1 VGDAI
6 GQLVTGLLNLLSPIL
21 SPDWGALVGML
32 PVLLLIGVVGPIVTL
47 LILGW
52 FIYIVRA
59 PRSRIPYIEPQA
71 RPAELVAGVPVY
83 PAGEPYCVFDQLVL
97 PVGSTTCPT
106 CGREAAVRCPKC
118 GVGRPAYVD
127 TCGQCGLVLKI
138 EPRAVGLQPVGP
150 PPGGAAAA

>member
-1 VGDAI
+1 MGDAI
-6 GQLVTGLLNLLSPIL
+6 GHLVTGLLSLLSPIL

-32 PVLLLIGVVGPIVTL
+32 PILLLIGVVGPIVTL
-47 LILGW
+47 LLLGW
-52 FIYIVRA
+52 FIYVVRA
-59 PRSRIPYIEPQA
+59 PRSRIPYIQPQP

-83 PAGEPYCVFDQLVL
+83 PAGEPYCVFDKLIL

-118 GVGRPAYVD
+118 GVGRAAYVD